1 MSVVICFPHIYS
13 TVIIVPAGIN
23 RNCVGRIEEVVPE
36 HQPPKLNVCTLL
48 SNPSLR
54 RILGFFS
61 RFYFT
66 SIVYMHTQI
75 RTHICIYI
83 MYCIL
88 RFLWFSMRLSASM
101 TVFVHIQPLIVYC
114 AHSLII
120 CMVIFS
126 NKGML
131 EVYKKPNSRSLNCI
145 HQLFKRLQDLHHH
158 LELKNHHLGKTPPK
172 TTSQKIPAVT

>member
-83 MYCIL
+83 LCIVSWDFSGLVCVCQLPWLFFSYPTIDCIL
-88 RFLWFSMRLSASM
+88 CTFIDHLYGDIFEQRDVTMLGYTKNQTPVPSIAYISCLKDSK
-101 TVFVHIQPLIVYC
+101 IC
-114 AHSLII
+114 II
-120 CMVIFS
+120 TWS
-126 NKGML
+126 
-131 EVYKKPNSRSLNCI
+131 
-145 HQLFKRLQDLHHH
+145 
-158 LELKNHHLGKTPPK
+158 
-172 TTSQKIPAVT
+172 